1 MENQISV
8 EKPMI
13 VEIEGYEAIEK
24 IVKSGGNSG
33 RVYVPVNWLN
43 CRVKVIR
50 LNPISERPLPA
61 KTKRKKGAS
70 VKI

>member
-1 MENQISV
+1 MR
-8 EKPMI
+8 

-33 RVYVPVNWLN
+33 RVYVPIDWLN

-50 LNPISERPLPA
+50 LDTLMDNKR
-61 KTKRKKGAS
+61 RKKKS
-70 VKI
+70 VRAFNE